1 MPFKT
6 LTKWKISKKITLS
19 PKGESECNIYLQ
31 ITLLCSF
38 FLIIIPTWSIFFRLQ
53 NWWEKTEP
61 FVSVVLRFKLCY
73 IAYQSPLLLAQPE
86 PRLFSAIVLSII
98 KLTFLPLS
106 SNALCCQ
113 VGHMGHLCPK
123 ENRIYYRPI

>member
-1 MPFKT
+1 MQYL
-6 LTKWKISKKITLS
+6 LTDHLALFIFSSSLF
-19 PKGESECNIYLQ
+19 
-31 ITLLCSF
+31 LLGPSF
-38 FLIIIPTWSIFFRLQ
+38 LGYRIDG
-53 NWWEKTEP
+53 EKTEP

-73 IAYQSPLLLAQPE
+73 AAYQSPLLAQPE

-123 ENRIYYRPI
+123 EKRIYYRPI

>member
-1 MPFKT
+1 MNAIFTYRSPCFVHFSSS
-6 LTKWKISKKITLS
+6 LFLLGPSFLGCKID
-19 PKGESECNIYLQ
+19 GE
-31 ITLLCSF
+31 T
-38 FLIIIPTWSIFFRLQ
+38 
-53 NWWEKTEP
+53 KTEP